1 MSQRYVITGAPG
13 TGKTAI
19 INTLKERGYSCV
31 DENSREIIAEQIIN
45 GGEVLPWKN
54 QIAFE
59 NLISSKRAKQ
69 YASIPKDEIYFFDRS
84 TIDCIAYLKA
94 NNLETSAEIL
104 EVIKNCEFNSNVFYT
119 PIWEEIY
126 RNDSERKENI
136 ESAIAIEKSLLET
149 YNFFG
154 YTLVEIPKLTTGER
168 VNFILSKI

>member
-1 MSQRYVITGAPG
+1 MNQKYIITGAPG
-13 TGKTAI
+13 TGKTSI
-19 INTLKERGYSCV
+19 INALKERGYSCV
-31 DENSREIIAEQIIN
+31 EENSREIIAEQIIN
-45 GGEVLPWKN
+45 GGEILPWKN

-84 TIDCIAYLKA
+84 AIDCIAYLKV

-126 RNDSERKENI
+126 TNDSERKEDIITAKNI
-136 ESAIAIEKSLLET
+136 EKALLIT
-149 YNFFG
+149 YQSFG
-154 YTLVEIPKLTTGER
+154 YTLVEVPKLTVNER
-168 VNFILSKI
+168 TAFILSKI

>member
-1 MSQRYVITGAPG
+1 MKQRYVITGAPG

-19 INTLKERGYSCV
+19 INALKERGYSCI

-45 GGEVLPWKN
+45 GGEILPWKN

-69 YASIPKDEIYFFDRS
+69 YASIPKDEICFFDRS

-94 NNLETSAEIL
+94 NNLESSDEIL
-104 EVIKNCEFNSNVFYT
+104 EAIKNCVFNSNVFYA

-126 RNDSERKENI
+126 TNDSERKESVQ
-136 ESAIAIEKSLLET
+136 SAITIDKSLLET
-149 YNFFG
+149 YIFFG
-154 YTLVEIPKLTTGER
+154 YTLIEIPKLPTGER
-168 VNFILSKI
+168 VDFILSKI

>member
-1 MSQRYVITGAPG
+1 MNQRYVITGAPG

-31 DENSREIIAEQIIN
+31 DENSREIITEQIEN
-45 GGEVLPWKN
+45 GGEILPWKN

-69 YASIPKDEIYFFDRS
+69 YASIPKDGTYFFDRS

-94 NNLETSAEIL
+94 NNLETSTEIL

-119 PIWEEIY
+119 PIWKEIY
-126 RNDSERKENI
+126 TNDSERKESI
-136 ESAIAIEKSLLET
+136 ESAITIEKSLLET

-154 YTLVEIPKLTTGER
+154 YTLIEIPKLTTGER
-168 VNFILSKI
+168 VDFILSKI

>member
-1 MSQRYVITGAPG
+1 MNQRYVITGAPG

-19 INTLKERGYSCV
+19 INTIKERGYSCV

-45 GGEVLPWKN
+45 GGEILPWKN

-69 YASIPKDEIYFFDRS
+69 YASIPKNEIYFFDRS
-84 TIDCIAYLKA
+84 AIDCIAYLKA
-94 NNLETSAEIL
+94 NNLETSTEIL
-104 EVIKNCEFNSNVFYT
+104 EAIKNYEFNSNVFYT

-126 RNDSERKENI
+126 TNDSERKESI

-149 YNFFG
+149 YNFFE
-154 YTLVEIPKLTTGER
+154 YTLIEIPKLTTGER
-168 VNFILSKI
+168 VSFILSKI